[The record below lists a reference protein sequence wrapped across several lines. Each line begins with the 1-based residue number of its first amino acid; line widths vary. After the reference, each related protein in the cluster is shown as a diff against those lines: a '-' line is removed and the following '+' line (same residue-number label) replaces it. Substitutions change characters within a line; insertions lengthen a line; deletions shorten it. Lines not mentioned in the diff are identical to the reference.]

1 MSAKPEVIEELE
13 ASIKARFRYSRFDFL
28 LNHVL
33 LLSMVVASSYPAFAQ
48 IFGYEESATTAAIAA
63 IPAFVLL
70 AQRTFKWEQRGEWHW
85 DYRRRLIAIYRE
97 WRDQGLTP
105 VDVSKKLNALEQQLA
120 GSFPGIN
127 APVSKEEGIADGGA
141 K

>member
-1 MSAKPEVIEELE
+1 MDEKSAVVAEIERE
-13 ASIKARFRYSRFDFL
+13 IKARYRYSKFDFI

-33 LLSMVVASSYPAFAQ
+33 LLLVVIASSYPAFAQ
-48 IFGYEESATTAAIAA
+48 IFGDSQPRLIAA

-70 AQRTFKWEQRGEWHW
+70 FQRTFKWEQRGEWHW
-85 DYRRRLIAIYRE
+85 DYRRRLMAILRE
-97 WRDQGLTP
+97 VRDQGLS
-105 VDVSKKLNALEQQLA
+105 DEDASKKLNKLEQGLA

-127 APVSKEEGIADGGA
+127 YPASKE

>member
-13 ASIKARFRYSRFDFL
+13 TSIKARFRYSSFDFL

-33 LLSMVVASSYPAFAQ
+33 LLMVVVASSYPAFAQ
-48 IFGYEESATTAAIAA
+48 IFGYGESTTTAAIAA
-63 IPAFVLL
+63 IPAFILL

-85 DYRRRLIAIYRE
+85 DYRRRLIAIHRE
-97 WRDQGLTP
+97 WRDQELP
-105 VDVSKKLNALEQQLA
+105 AKEVSKKINALEQQLA

-127 APVSKEEGIADGGA
+127 APVSKEE
-141 K
+141 